1 MIQEEGAMMK
11 SAATGT
17 ISGCV
22 VWILVFALLGAC
34 LVPIALM
41 IGGFT
46 SGSAFAA
53 RTVSPFICPRDT
65 LGTVYSYST
74 TSYNDNG
81 VAVPATAYELHCVDS
96 TGTTVREDPILFAFL
111 WEGIAAGAA
120 LIVMAVLAFALA
132 APAAVLANRIFKS
145 RARSQR

>member
-1 MIQEEGAMMK
+1 
-11 SAATGT
+11 
-17 ISGCV
+17 V

-53 RTVSPFICPRDT
+53 RTVSPFICPLDT
-65 LGTVYSYST
+65 IGTVYSYST
-74 TSYNDNG
+74 TSFNDNG
-81 VAVPATAYELHCVDS
+81 VSVPATAYELHCVDS

>member
-1 MIQEEGAMMK
+1 MMK
-11 SAATGT
+11 SAATAT

-22 VWILVFALLGAC
+22 VWFLVFALLGAC

-46 SGSAFAA
+46 SGTEFAV
-53 RTVSPFICPRDT
+53 RTVSPFICPKDT
-65 LGTVYSYST
+65 TGTVYSYST
-74 TSYNDNG
+74 TSYDDNG

-96 TGTTVREDPILFAFL
+96 TGRIVKEDPILFAFI
-111 WEGIAAGAA
+111 WEGIAAATA

-132 APAAVLANRIFKS
+132 APAAVLANKLFKS
-145 RARSQR
+145 RAKS